1 MKLDHDDKTV
11 QRVFDIELAAQR
23 AGVPA
28 PEIDEFEYRYGLA
41 RAAVRSPQAIDETDT
56 KVVDQAKTLAA
67 AQRDLAQLV
76 DLDVEPPALDEQADA
91 FECEQQRTLR
101 NAIASVRARRDE
113 PSARS

>member
-41 RAAVRSPQAIDETDT
+41 RAAVRSPQAIDETDALA
-56 KVVDQAKTLAA
+56 VDQAKTLEAVH
-67 AQRDLAQLV
+67 RDLAELV
-76 DLDVEPPALDEQADA
+76 NLDVEPSAPDEQADPL
-91 FECEQQRTLR
+91 EREQQRTLS

-113 PSARS
+113 PSSRS